1 MYEPADI
8 LEAARSIRPY
18 LPDLVGEPTADHL
31 DQQLADL
38 LTQTDTQP
46 PIDNRIL
53 EILAAQDITRDWLA
67 GFLQDKQQPDA
78 LRSWSPLPGDPSMVS
93 APKFV
98 CPQGDYV
105 WHRLRVGIESPR
117 CPTHDVP
124 LERVS

>member
-1 MYEPADI
+1 MKPADI

-18 LPDLVGEPTADHL
+18 LSELVGEPDATTL

-38 LTQTDTQP
+38 LTQTDTDL

-53 EILAAQDITRDWLA
+53 ELLAAQDATRDWLA

-78 LRSWSPLPGDPSMVS
+78 LRTWKPLLNSQSLVS

-98 CPQGDYV
+98 CPEGDYV
-105 WHRLRVGIESPR
+105 WHRPRVGVEPPL
-117 CPTHDVP
+117 CPTHQIP
-124 LERVS
+124 LEPAS